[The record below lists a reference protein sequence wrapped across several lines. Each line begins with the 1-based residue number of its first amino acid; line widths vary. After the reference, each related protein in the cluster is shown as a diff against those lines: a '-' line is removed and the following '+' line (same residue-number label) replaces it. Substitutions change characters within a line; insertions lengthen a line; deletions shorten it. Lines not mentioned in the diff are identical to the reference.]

1 MNEIDRALLSI
12 DNTIC
17 ENIAAI
23 SVLPRGLVSQNILA
37 QSRNLVEHV
46 ALKAYSLNHPARV
59 DYDSLKAALQF
70 IVTDNKYLFLR
81 KFHTLLQESKSH
93 YTPNGDGA
101 ERLALKYHEYYLML
115 RAFVKDE
122 YGLEILSNLEV
133 FPLNIDMAVKGYY
146 IEVSKS
152 LKEFRPYVDFSRTS
166 RLYVMRS
173 KPIYLDGEMLYE
185 NTFVPANDV
194 VSKFDRFIAFSKFMI
209 PDHYSIRGAIFRD
222 EIEVNGQKMPINVL
236 TDFEV
241 SIRPCEINNFSRI
254 FGNRINI
261 TPSHNEYKGLM
272 KFLTQ
277 SGATITD
284 IIIANDEDYNRI
296 KADILFQAKSIQFF
310 EILDAARELVLN
322 NHNGSNIVRY
332 LASIMRNKVIKD
344 QIDIDNNVKLSDL
357 CLNYGCIP
365 FDQMPF
371 ATSLINHNPEKID
384 VVNSI
389 SPKGRDMELMAR
401 HIQDNTSTAGHLYT
415 NVDEL
420 TFYGDVAQLAESYN
434 DKLYYKHTGR
444 RIEIF
449 GRSNAYIKEY
459 YDDTKYI
466 IEKMIELS
474 SSGIAGY
481 KNSIQFWM
489 DENPEIVNC
498 EEKRCILSEMFEDT
512 CISLVY
518 GAAGTGKT
526 YLLNHISQFFDD
538 KSKLYLA
545 NTHPAVDNLKRKIK
559 AQNCTYLTISKFVK
573 NSSVVTDYDIIFI
586 DECSMISNSDMR
598 KLLQKAKYKLLVL
611 VGDTYQIESITF
623 GNWFDLAKF
632 FVPRKSFHELTKP
645 YRAQNQE
652 LLDLWTKV
660 RRMEED
666 ITEHLVHFDYSSPL
680 DATIFE
686 RKSEDEIILC
696 LNYNGLYGINN
707 INRFLQNSN
716 SNQGETWGLW
726 TYKIGDPILFNE
738 VDRFSP
744 VVYNNLK
751 GTIVNI
757 QKEDER
763 IWFEIELDIVLNE
776 WDVEDVDLE
785 LLEPRN
791 PKKSIVGFWVYK
803 KEENDDDSDGDITTV
818 VPFQIAYAVSIHKAQ
833 GLEYDSVKVV
843 ITEDIDEMIS
853 HNIFYTAITR
863 ARNKLK
869 IYWSP
874 ESMQQVI
881 NGFDKTNVLSD
892 ANIFSAHSGLRILN
906 RHFN

>member
-1 MNEIDRALLSI
+1 MNEIDRALLAI

-115 RAFVKDE
+115 RTFVKDE

-152 LKEFRPYVDFSRTS
+152 LKEFRPYVDFSRTP

-173 KPIYLDGEMLYE
+173 KPIYLDGEMVYE

-254 FGNRINI
+254 FGYRINI
-261 TPSHNEYKGLM
+261 TPSHNEYKRLM

-310 EILDAARELVLN
+310 EILDEARELVRN

-344 QIDIDNNVKLSDL
+344 QIDTDNNAKLSDL

-389 SPKGRDMELMAR
+389 SSQGRDMELMAR
-401 HIQDNTSTAGHLYT
+401 HIQDNTSIAGHLYT

-420 TFYGDVAQLAESYN
+420 TFYGNVAQLVESYN
-434 DKLYYKHTGR
+434 DKLYYKHT
-444 RIEIF
+444 
-449 GRSNAYIKEY
+449 
-459 YDDTKYI
+459 
-466 IEKMIELS
+466 
-474 SSGIAGY
+474 
-481 KNSIQFWM
+481 
-489 DENPEIVNC
+489 
-498 EEKRCILSEMFEDT
+498 
-512 CISLVY
+512 
-518 GAAGTGKT
+518 
-526 YLLNHISQFFDD
+526 
-538 KSKLYLA
+538 
-545 NTHPAVDNLKRKIK
+545 
-559 AQNCTYLTISKFVK
+559 
-573 NSSVVTDYDIIFI
+573 
-586 DECSMISNSDMR
+586 
-598 KLLQKAKYKLLVL
+598 
-611 VGDTYQIESITF
+611 
-623 GNWFDLAKF
+623 
-632 FVPRKSFHELTKP
+632 
-645 YRAQNQE
+645 
-652 LLDLWTKV
+652 
-660 RRMEED
+660 
-666 ITEHLVHFDYSSPL
+666 
-680 DATIFE
+680 
-686 RKSEDEIILC
+686 
-696 LNYNGLYGINN
+696 
-707 INRFLQNSN
+707 
-716 SNQGETWGLW
+716 
-726 TYKIGDPILFNE
+726 
-738 VDRFSP
+738 
-744 VVYNNLK
+744 
-751 GTIVNI
+751 
-757 QKEDER
+757 
-763 IWFEIELDIVLNE
+763 
-776 WDVEDVDLE
+776 
-785 LLEPRN
+785 
-791 PKKSIVGFWVYK
+791 
-803 KEENDDDSDGDITTV
+803 
-818 VPFQIAYAVSIHKAQ
+818 
-833 GLEYDSVKVV
+833 
-843 ITEDIDEMIS
+843 
-853 HNIFYTAITR
+853 
-863 ARNKLK
+863 
-869 IYWSP
+869 
-874 ESMQQVI
+874 
-881 NGFDKTNVLSD
+881 
-892 ANIFSAHSGLRILN
+892 
-906 RHFN
+906 